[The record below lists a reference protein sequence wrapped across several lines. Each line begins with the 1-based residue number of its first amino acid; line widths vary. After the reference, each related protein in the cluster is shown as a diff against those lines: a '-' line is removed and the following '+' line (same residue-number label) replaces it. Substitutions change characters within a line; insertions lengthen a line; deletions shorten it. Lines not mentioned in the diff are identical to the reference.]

1 MRGLLRLLPLLLLA
15 AVAYFWW
22 SGPSK
27 VGSPAP
33 GLGPVN
39 PLLVQEVIADE
50 ASLAAAGWE
59 PVAADGA
66 WANSPGW
73 RLLAFFSPT

>member
-22 SGPSK
+22 FGGSK

-39 PLLVQEVIADE
+39 PLLVQEVVADE
-50 ASLAAAGWE
+50 AALAAAGWE

-66 WANSPGW
+66 WASAPGW